1 LPNDCHVTRQ
11 RGSACLEALPEF
23 CAAKVASCPKGSPWW
38 EGGAGFDRRE
48 ILDREGESLHP
59 CPEFCAAKVA
69 GCRELTFDEFLWA
82 AKRYIGAMSTLLV
95 KHAQV
100 LATMDDQRREIADG
114 GLFIE
119 DGFIK
124 QVGTTAALPD
134 TADKVLD
141 LSGHLILPGFIN
153 THHHFFQT
161 LTRAVPGAQD
171 AGLFDWLRT
180 LYPIWARMTAEHI
193 EVSTKL
199 ALAELALSGCT
210 TAFDHL
216 YLFPNDSRLDDEIE
230 AAKTIGLRLHASRGS
245 MSLGESDGGLP
256 PDSVVET
263 DAEILADTQR
273 LIETYHDASA
283 GSMTQVV
290 VAPCSPFSVTTD
302 IMRNSAEMARAFGVS
317 MHTHLAET
325 MDEEE
330 FCISTYGRRPI
341 ELMEDLN
348 WMGDDVWFAHSVFIN
363 DAEIGRMAD
372 TRTGVAHCP
381 SSNMRLASGI
391 APVRKYLAANVPT
404 GLGVDG
410 SASND
415 GSHLLGEARLAMLL
429 SRLDAAPNQSG
440 GELMKARTAIEI
452 ATRGGAE
459 VLNRPDLGSL
469 EQGKAADFIAV
480 DLNRIEYA
488 GSLHDPVAAAMLCAP
503 VNVDFNYVGGRAI
516 VANRELVTTELP
528 PLIERHNRLASQ
540 LLDA

>member
-1 LPNDCHVTRQ
+1 
-11 RGSACLEALPEF
+11 
-23 CAAKVASCPKGSPWW
+23 
-38 EGGAGFDRRE
+38 
-48 ILDREGESLHP
+48 
-59 CPEFCAAKVA
+59 
-69 GCRELTFDEFLWA
+69 
-82 AKRYIGAMSTLLV
+82 MSTLLI

-100 LATMDDQRREIADG
+100 MATMDEGRREIADG
-114 GLFIE
+114 GLLVE
-119 DGFIK
+119 DGFIT
-124 QVGTTAALPD
+124 QVGA
-134 TADKVLD
+134 TADLPQTADEVVD
-141 LSGHLILPGFIN
+141 LSGHLVLPGFIN
-153 THHHFFQT
+153 THHHFYQT

-230 AAKTIGLRLHASRGS
+230 AAKEMGVRLHASRGS

-263 DAEILADTQR
+263 DAAILADTQR
-273 LIETYHDASA
+273 LIETYHDTSP

-302 IMRNSAEMARAFGVS
+302 IMKDSAALARSLGAT

-341 ELMEDLN
+341 ELMEDLD

-363 DAEIGRMAD
+363 DAEIDRMAVA
-372 TRTGVAHCP
+372 RTGVAHCP

-391 APVRKYLAANVPT
+391 APVRKYLGAGVPT

-415 GSHLLGEARLAMLL
+415 GSHLLGEARMAMLL
-429 SRLDAAPNQSG
+429 ARLDAAPNQSG
-440 GELMKARTAIEI
+440 GDLLTARTAIEI
-452 ATRGGAE
+452 ATRGGAD
-459 VLNRPDLGSL
+459 VLRRPDLGSL
-469 EQGKAADFIAV
+469 EVGKAGDFIAI
-480 DLNRIEYA
+480 DLSRLEYA
-488 GSLHDPVAAAMLCAP
+488 GALHDPVAAAMLAAP
-503 VNVDFNYVGGRAI
+503 VNVDFNYVAGKPV
-516 VANRELVTTELP
+516 VAEGNLVTTELQ
-528 PLIERHNRLASQ
+528 PLIERHNRLAAE
-540 LLDA
+540 LLV